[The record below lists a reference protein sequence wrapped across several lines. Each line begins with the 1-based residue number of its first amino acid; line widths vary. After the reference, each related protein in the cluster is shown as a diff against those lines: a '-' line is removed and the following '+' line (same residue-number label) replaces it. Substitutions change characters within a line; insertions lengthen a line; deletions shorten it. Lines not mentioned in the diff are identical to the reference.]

1 VKKKTRLADL
11 LPVLAVAA
19 LLLGLGLAVRLYD
32 QDDPPLDFHP
42 TRQLHSL
49 IMARGMY
56 AQAVPGAYPAWQSER
71 AVQQGQA
78 EGLIEP
84 PILESLAVFTY
95 RLAGRELPW
104 AARVYSSL
112 FWLAGA
118 LGFYGLCRLYLSR
131 SAALVGMGFMLVL
144 PYGIYASRAFQPDP
158 LMTALIVLSWWAFAR
173 WMNGE
178 TPPLRNWIWAILA
191 GLLGGA
197 ALLVKGTALFFVAGG
212 WAGLVLAGSPLT
224 NPAVPGGLKGL
235 RAVLRRRQVW
245 IIALLV
251 VLPYGLY
258 TAWGALVSGTFAGQ
272 LSLRFFPQYWVDP
285 VFYLRW
291 YNLVESAFSLP
302 WLALGLLGAFFL
314 PRGAARGLGWGAWI
328 GYLAMGF
335 ALSHHISTHDYYSL
349 PLIPLMGFG
358 LAALTEAARQTLP
371 EPRRLTG
378 ALAVILLLS
387 AAGLSTWEARTVLKR
402 ADYRAA
408 PAFWQNLADRMGRD
422 AGVVGI
428 TQDYGARL
436 VYYGWIT
443 PNNWLTA
450 AEFDLRRAAGQ
461 QFDLGALFAEQT
473 QGKQFFLVTV
483 PEEFDRQPEL
493 KALLNAR
500 YAVFDQGPGYLIYDL
515 RKPLQGVN

>member
-1 VKKKTRLADL
+1 
-11 LPVLAVAA
+11 
-19 LLLGLGLAVRLYD
+19 
-32 QDDPPLDFHP
+32 
-42 TRQLHSL
+42 
-49 IMARGMY
+49 
-56 AQAVPGAYPAWQSER
+56 
-71 AVQQGQA
+71 
-78 EGLIEP
+78 
-84 PILESLAVFTY
+84 
-95 RLAGRELPW
+95 
-104 AARVYSSL
+104 
-112 FWLAGA
+112 
-118 LGFYGLCRLYLSR
+118 
-131 SAALVGMGFMLVL
+131 
-144 PYGIYASRAFQPDP
+144 
-158 LMTALIVLSWWAFAR
+158 
-173 WMNGE
+173 
-178 TPPLRNWIWAILA
+178 
-191 GLLGGA
+191 
-197 ALLVKGTALFFVAGG
+197 
-212 WAGLVLAGSPLT
+212 
-224 NPAVPGGLKGL
+224 
-235 RAVLRRRQVW
+235 
-245 IIALLV
+245 
-251 VLPYGLY
+251 
-258 TAWGALVSGTFAGQ
+258 
-272 LSLRFFPQYWVDP
+272 
-285 VFYLRW
+285 
-291 YNLVESAFSLP
+291 
-302 WLALGLLGAFFL
+302 
-314 PRGAARGLGWGAWI
+314 
-328 GYLAMGF
+328 MGF

-428 TQDYGARL
+428 TQDYGVRL

-450 AEFDLRRAAGQ
+450 AEFDLRRDAGQ